1 MAQVLIDVN
10 TDKKKIDVKI
20 DGKSVANVKEMSIS
34 SEDSF
39 FGFAVDLIQR
49 EKVDDSMTKTIRLSA
64 SKDGED
70 ESADSTYPG
79 FSANEDGKTDIR
91 DLSRF
96 LLPKK

>member
-70 ESADSTYPG
+70 ESLYPG
-79 FSANEDGKTDIR
+79 FSVKDDDSTDIR
-91 DLSRF
+91 DLSSF
-96 LLPKK
+96 LLPRK